1 MTPPI
6 LAHAGPLLA
15 RYQAIFCDVWGV
27 MHNGRTA
34 YAESGDALARFRGQG
49 GTVVLVS
56 NAPVPAAGVERVLEQ
71 TGVRRDAWD
80 AIVSSGDIALAHIA
94 EKGYRR
100 LHRIGPGQPR
110 QHAVYAP
117 AGLRYAARGGR
128 CHRLHRPGRRDQSF
142 GRNLPPADRG
152 RRCARPARSCA
163 PIPISSSTWATS
175 AICVRAASPPNTSAA
190 AAPCSG
196 QASRT
201 HPPTVRHLSAPAT
214 LRGAEPER
222 ARILAIGDAIRTD
235 LAAAQGMGIDA
246 LFIASG
252 IHNDEVLVDGD
263 DSTRTSS
270 RPCSHPRDPARRR
283 RHDAA
288 QVVVPC
294 AAESAPAEMTAA
306 TSLRLGRPWPL
317 ASNPI
322 HLPHHVK
329 TTVSLD

>member
-34 YAESGDALARFRGQG
+34 YAESGEALARFRAQG

-56 NAPVPAAGVERVLEQ
+56 NAPVPAEGVERVLEK

-80 AIVSSGDIALAHIA
+80 AIVSSGDITLAHIA

-100 LHRIGPGQPR
+100 LHRMGPASRDSRLFARLPGSDTPLAEADAIVCTGLIDEINHTVETYRPLIEQGI
-110 QHAVYAP
+110 
-117 AGLRYAARGGR
+117 AGGLPFVCANPDLVVDVGDTRYLCAGSIAAEYERCGGTV
-128 CHRLHRPGRRDQSF
+128 F
-142 GRNLPPADRG
+142 
-152 RRCARPARSCA
+152 
-163 PIPISSSTWATS
+163 WAGKPHPS
-175 AICVRAASPPNTSAA
+175 AYRAALESA
-190 AAPCSG
+190 SE
-196 QASRT
+196 
-201 HPPTVRHLSAPAT
+201 

-252 IHNDEVLVDGD
+252 IHNDEVLVDGKI
-263 DSTRTSS
+263 
-270 RPCSHPRDPARRR
+270 DP
-283 RHDAA
+283 DKLAA
-288 QVVVPC
+288 LFAPGTPPAV
-294 AAESAPAEMTAA
+294 AAMTQ
-306 TSLRLGRPWPL
+306 LRW
-317 ASNPI
+317 
-322 HLPHHVK
+322 
-329 TTVSLD
+329 